1 MQAEGIALAAAE
13 QAVQQ
18 GLNNLSPKSKTIIT
32 NSIFGIIGITLC
44 VISVSQLVKVLFPK
58 KQALQA

>member
-18 GLNNLSPKSKTIIT
+18 GINNLSPKNKTIVT
-32 NSIFGIIGITLC
+32 NSIFGIIGIALC

-58 KQALQA
+58 NQGLAA